1 MMQKF
6 TMIIFFH
13 LAVLTQIDAQ
23 VKMPALSP
31 VQTLQQEFGTGTI
44 EIKYARPAVRARKV
58 FGNVVPFGE
67 LWRTGANAATQ
78 IRFTDPV
85 VINGLPLDSG
95 SYVLYT
101 IPNKESWEIIL
112 NKGLK
117 NWGVDGYKKEEDVLR
132 FTVAVTKLKSS
143 IESLTLQL
151 ASVAPQY
158 CELHLMWDKTAIIIP
173 ITTDVKPKLKSQ
185 IESALQGEKKPYW
198 QAAQFYNEYEND
210 FKLALE
216 YVEKAIEQNKEAY
229 WIWIYKAR
237 IQNKLGDKIGAL
249 ASSQQSLSLAK
260 KAGNNDYV
268 RMNEELQKELK

>member
-1 MMQKF
+1 MRKLIGF
-6 TMIIFFH
+6 ILFA
-13 LAVLTQIDAQ
+13 LVLSSSQAQ

-31 VQTLQQEFGTGTI
+31 VQTVKQEFGVGSI
-44 EIKYARPAVRARKV
+44 EIKYARPAVRARKI
-58 FGNVVPFGE
+58 FGNVVPYGAM
-67 LWRTGANAATQ
+67 WRTGANAATQ

-85 VINGLPLDSG
+85 VINGQPLDSG

-101 IPNKESWEIIL
+101 IPNKDSWEIIL

-132 FTVAVTKLKSS
+132 FTVAVTKMKTS

-151 ASVAPQY
+151 AAVAPQY

-173 ITTDVKPKLKSQ
+173 ITTDVKPKLKAQ
-185 IESALQGEKKPYW
+185 MEAALQGEKKPYW
-198 QAAQFYNEYEND
+198 QATQYYNEYEND
-210 FKLALE
+210 SQQALQ
-216 YVEKAIEQNKEAY
+216 YADKAIEQDKEAY
-229 WIWIYKAR
+229 WIWLYKAR
-237 IQNKLGDKIGAL
+237 IQAKLGDKAGAL
-249 ASSQQSLSLAK
+249 VSSQQSLQLAQ

>member
-1 MMQKF
+1 MKNWVVF
-6 TMIIFFH
+6 IICFLSF
-13 LAVLTQIDAQ
+13 ADVQAQ

-31 VQTLQQEFGTGTI
+31 VQTVKQEFGIGSI
-44 EIKYARPAVRARKV
+44 EIKYARPAVRGRKI
-58 FGNVVPFGE
+58 FGNVVPYGE

-85 VINGLPLDSG
+85 VINGQPLDSG

-101 IPNKESWEIIL
+101 IPNKSDWEIIL
-112 NKGLK
+112 NKGLS

-132 FTVAVTKLKSS
+132 FTVPVTKMKSS

-151 ASVAPQY
+151 AAVTPQQ
-158 CELHLMWDKTAIIIP
+158 CELHLMWDKTAIIFP
-173 ITTDVKPKLKSQ
+173 ITTDVKPKLKAQ
-185 IESALQGEKKPYW
+185 MEAALQGEKKPYW
-198 QAAQFYNEYEND
+198 QAAQFFNEYEND
-210 FKLALE
+210 IQKALE
-216 YVEKAIEQNKEAY
+216 YVDKAIEQNKEAY

-237 IQNKLGDKIGAL
+237 IQAKQGDKAGAL
-249 ASSQQSLSLAK
+249 VSSQQSLQLAQ